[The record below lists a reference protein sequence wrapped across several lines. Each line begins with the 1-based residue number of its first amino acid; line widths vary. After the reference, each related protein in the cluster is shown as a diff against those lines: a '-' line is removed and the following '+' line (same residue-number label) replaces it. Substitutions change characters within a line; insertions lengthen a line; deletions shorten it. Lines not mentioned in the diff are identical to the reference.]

1 MSPHSDGSD
10 APLVELR
17 GVTKYFGSVIA
28 LQDVSLSVR
37 RGEVVCLL
45 GDNGAGK
52 STLIKCLSGVHRP
65 DEGEIRIDGE
75 PVRLGSPRDALERGI
90 GTVYQELAMIPLMSV
105 TRNFFMGSEP
115 TVGWGPFRR
124 FDRDRADRITRR
136 ELEKMGIEVR
146 DPRQPVGT
154 LSGGERQSLAI
165 ARALYF
171 GARVL
176 ILDEPTSALGV
187 KEAGTVLRYVARARD
202 QGVGV
207 IFISH
212 NVQHAY
218 PLGDRFTILNRGESY
233 GTFERGEVSRE
244 EVLTMMAGGE
254 ELEELSEDLTAH
266 IRSDRPGESA
276 GRANGDSSAG
286 GPAAGG
292 SGGDPESPSPR

>member
-1 MSPHSDGSD
+1 MSDGTTSE

-28 LQDVSLSVR
+28 LKDVSLSVR

-75 PVRLGSPRDALERGI
+75 PVRFRSPREALDHGI
-90 GTVYQELAMIPLMSV
+90 GTVYQELAMIPLMSI
-105 TRNFFMGSEP
+105 TRNFFMGNEP
-115 TVGWGPFRR
+115 TTGWGPFRR
-124 FDRDRADRITRR
+124 FDRERADRITRE

-187 KEAGTVLRYVARARD
+187 KEAGTVLRYVARARKE
-202 QGVGV
+202 GVGV

-244 EVLTMMAGGE
+244 EVLSMMAGGE
-254 ELEELSEDLTAH
+254 ELEELSEDLAGYL
-266 IRSDRPGESA
+266 REEDGEPGPSDG
-276 GRANGDSSAG
+276 
-286 GPAAGG
+286 AA
-292 SGGDPESPSPR
+292 R